1 MNPLAQFAITFIFN
15 MKRASSKTHGF
26 IALISILIV
35 SSVLLV
41 TTLSLAER
49 GIAHR
54 FFLLKSEQKSM
65 SEQLAEACIHIARI
79 KAHNDPGYTIS
90 VDETFLIGEETCSIH
105 RVTQAG
111 NETTMETTAQV
122 GHAITNLRAVL
133 NPTQGVF
140 LSWEAVPRF

>member
-1 MNPLAQFAITFIFN
+1 
-15 MKRASSKTHGF
+15 MKRTSSKTNGF

-54 FFLLKSEQKSM
+54 FFLLKHEQKSM

-79 KAHNDPGYTIS
+79 KAYNDPEYTIS
-90 VDETFLIGEETCSIH
+90 TSESFPIGEETCSIH
-105 RVTQAG
+105 RVTHTG
-111 NETTMETTAQV
+111 SEITVETTAQI
-122 GHAITNLRAVL
+122 GHAITHLRVVL
-133 NPTQGVF
+133 NPLDGSF
-140 LSWEAVPRF
+140 ISWEEVP

>member
-1 MNPLAQFAITFIFN
+1 
-15 MKRASSKTHGF
+15 MKRTSSKTNGF

-54 FFLLKSEQKSM
+54 FFLLKDEQKSM

-79 KAHNDPGYTIS
+79 KAYNDSGYTIS
-90 VDETFLIGEETCSIH
+90 VPESFPIGEETCSIH

-111 NETTMETTAQV
+111 NETTVEANAQV
-122 GHAITNLRAVL
+122 GHTITNLRVVL
-133 NPTQGVF
+133 NHTQGDF
-140 LSWEAVPRF
+140 ISWEEVPRF

>member
-1 MNPLAQFAITFIFN
+1 MRLLAQSAITFVFN
-15 MKRASSKTHGF
+15 MKRTSSKTNGF

-54 FFLLKSEQKSM
+54 FFLLKHEQKSM

-79 KAHNDPGYTIS
+79 KAYHGVS
-90 VDETFLIGEETCSIH
+90 L
-105 RVTQAG
+105 
-111 NETTMETTAQV
+111 
-122 GHAITNLRAVL
+122 
-133 NPTQGVF
+133 QGTDGG
-140 LSWEAVPRF
+140 RG